1 MEDQAAAARKRM
13 VAAQLRARGISDER
27 VLVAMEKVPRHLFLP
42 EVNIQEA
49 YEDHPV
55 SIGSGQTMSQPY
67 MVALMTECLALKGHE
82 KVLEVGTGSGYQAAI
97 LAELAAH
104 VYTVERVESLAD
116 RARQRLADTGY
127 TNVDVFVGDG
137 TLGLPAYA
145 PYQGII
151 VTAGTPKI
159 ARAWEEQLAEG
170 CWLVV
175 PVGDRW
181 SQQLVT
187 ATKIRGRLERQTV
200 CGCVFVPLIGEDAW
214 PIE

>member
-1 MEDQAAAARKRM
+1 M

-27 VLVAMEKVPRHLFLP
+27 VLAAMEKVPRHLFLP

-82 KVLEVGTGSGYQAAI
+82 KVLEVGTGSGYQGAI

-116 RARQRLADTGY
+116 RARQRLSDTGY
-127 TNVDVFVGDG
+127 TNVDVVVGDG

-170 CWLVV
+170 YWLVV

-187 ATKIRGRLERQTV
+187 ATRIRGRLERQTV